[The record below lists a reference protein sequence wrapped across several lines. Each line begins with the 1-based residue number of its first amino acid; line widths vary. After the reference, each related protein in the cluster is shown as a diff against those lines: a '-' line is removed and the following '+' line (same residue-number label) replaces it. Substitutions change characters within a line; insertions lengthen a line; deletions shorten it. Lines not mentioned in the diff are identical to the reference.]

1 MQTYLADSPQPCP
14 AHCGGLMSSTTG
26 PMPSFAPSC
35 PAGGG
40 IGRRRGRA
48 TAGLAA
54 ACVMAALLAGCAG
67 KPPPL
72 ATRSGAP
79 VYAIDMTG
87 AAKLCTVPQ
96 PHLLARKTTSVAM
109 RVGNDGGWCGIRLI
123 QPGSEAEPKP
133 YAAGLLLTPASHG
146 TVYIHT
152 VGDLTRVD
160 YTPRPGFVGG
170 DHFTVSLLPGR
181 PVLTVQVTVVR

>member
-1 MQTYLADSPQPCP
+1 MEINLADSPHDCP
-14 AHCGGLMSSTTG
+14 AHCGGAMSSTAVH
-26 PMPSFAPSC
+26 MPSPAPSR

-40 IGRRRGRA
+40 IGRRRGAA
-48 TAGLAA
+48 TTGLAVA
-54 ACVMAALLAGCAG
+54 FGMATLLAGCAG

-72 ATRSGAP
+72 ATRTGAP

-87 AAKLCTVPQ
+87 GAKLCTVPQ
-96 PHLLARKTTSVAM
+96 PHLIARKTTSVDM

-133 YAAGLLLTPASHG
+133 YAAGLLMAPASHG

-160 YTPRPGFVGG
+160 YTPRPGFVGH
-170 DHFTVSLLPGR
+170 DHFTVSLLPDR
-181 PVLTVQVTVVR
+181 PVLTVQVIVVR